1 MASLDYHFRTT
12 SKFFIVIFIG
22 SILISFIQAAFYRVS
37 QVNLSSPLNYSDI
50 GSIYTSVTPM
60 DLYFNNI
67 VESTGES
74 TSDFI
79 ETIVGAAGS
88 DSFTLNA

>member
-12 SKFFIVIFIG
+12 SRFFIVIFIG
-22 SILISFIQAAFYRVS
+22 SIVISFIQAAFYRFA
-37 QVNLSSPLNYSDI
+37 QVNLSHSLNYSDI

-60 DLYFNNI
+60 ELYFNNI

-79 ETIVGAAGS
+79 ETIVSAAGS